1 MEVVVMR
8 RAALL
13 VIGTGFV
20 AGGAWIYAA
29 ERAQAPIVPL
39 PPVQLSPP
47 SGNILTGPDIGFRVD
62 GMHQGKV
69 VGTMMV
75 RLKDGS
81 WVEAQFGM
89 PRVRPLNSE

>member
-1 MEVVVMR
+1 MR
-8 RAALL
+8 RAA
-13 VIGTGFV
+13 VTAIGAGLV
-20 AGGAWIYAA
+20 AGGAWVYAQ
-29 ERAQAPIVPL
+29 ERAQAPIVPF
-39 PPVQLSPP
+39 PPN
-47 SGNILTGPDIGFRVD
+47 GNILTGPDIGFRVD

-89 PRVRPLNSE
+89 PRIRPLQTE

>member
-1 MEVVVMR
+1 MR
-8 RAALL
+8 RAALAA
-13 VIGTGFV
+13 IGAGLV
-20 AGGAWIYAA
+20 AGGAWVYAQ
-29 ERAQAPIVPL
+29 ERAQAPIVPF
-39 PPVQLSPP
+39 PPNE
-47 SGNILTGPDIGFRVD
+47 NILTGPDIGFRVD

-89 PRVRPLNSE
+89 PRIRPLQTE